1 MPRSFADAPGLSQQ
15 MSFAAWVP
23 GLAFATDILQLLA
36 SVGKRAK
43 VKRWLDP
50 GKEVWR
56 EGSDQRFARGPH
68 PERGEESRC
77 RSPALSDSIPRPRSS
92 PDRPPRP

>member
-23 GLAFATDILQLLA
+23 GLALATDIPQLLA

-43 VKRWLDP
+43 
-50 GKEVWR
+50 
-56 EGSDQRFARGPH
+56 A
-68 PERGEESRC
+68 
-77 RSPALSDSIPRPRSS
+77 
-92 PDRPPRP
+92 